1 MSDNIR
7 ITLRMPRE
15 TVAELA
21 SAAVSISVAAGI
33 RLTPSRLA
41 RIVLTDYLR
50 RRSEREEQR
59 RSEDAG
65 ERNDLAVDYAAS
77 LPQSMAPANRKAIN
91 NRV

>member
-7 ITLRMPRE
+7 IVLRMPRE

-21 SAAVSISVAAGI
+21 SAAASISAAAGA
-33 RLTPSRLA
+33 RLTASRLA

-50 RRSEREEQR
+50 RRREREEQR

-65 ERNDLAVDYAAS
+65 EHNDLAVDYAAF
-77 LPQSMAPANRKAIN
+77 LPQNMAPANRKAIN

>member
-7 ITLRMPRE
+7 IVLRMPRE

-21 SAAVSISVAAGI
+21 SAAASISAAAGA
-33 RLTPSRLA
+33 RLTASRLA

-50 RRSEREEQR
+50 RRREREEQR

-65 ERNDLAVDYAAS
+65 EHNDLAVDYAAP
-77 LPQSMAPANRKAIN
+77 LPQNMAPANRKAIN

>member
-7 ITLRMPRE
+7 IVLRMPRE

-21 SAAVSISVAAGI
+21 SAAASISAAAGA
-33 RLTPSRLA
+33 RLTASRLA

-50 RRSEREEQR
+50 RRREREEQR

-65 ERNDLAVDYAAS
+65 EHDDLAVDYAAS
-77 LPQSMAPANRKAIN
+77 LPQNMAPANRKAIN